1 MHVPTEG
8 LQGWNMSSTPW
19 IVAFP
24 RKVVRKPGARPR
36 PALLRAWGKS
46 DPPEQVVVAGACFE
60 LVDIF
65 KHDSWAATALY
76 ALGQR
81 RIVCKFNR
89 RQSIFGLPMVWLGR
103 WLARREGRFLRRL
116 ANTGRVPIPC
126 GAVFDGDKRLS
137 TVLARQY
144 ILGDPLGEDT
154 PVGDEFFA
162 ELSRLL
168 ECLHER
174 GMAYVD
180 LHKRENVLVGDDGHP
195 HLIDFQVAYAPPVW
209 AGPLGRML
217 LNQLQQMD
225 RFHVRKLQWRFRPDQ
240 VPGGLESLDALRPAL
255 VRWHRRLAPPLRSL
269 RRWLLVQL
277 GVRKAGGRAETEVFP
292 EAAFRP
298 AGRRAA

>member
-1 MHVPTEG
+1 
-8 LQGWNMSSTPW
+8 MSSAPW

-24 RKVVRKPGARPR
+24 RQAVSKKDVRPR
-36 PALLRAWGKS
+36 PALLRALGKA
-46 DPPEQVVVAGACFE
+46 DPPEQVEVAGDCYE

-89 RQSIFGLPMVWLGR
+89 RQSILGFPMVWLGR
-103 WLARREGRFLRRL
+103 WLARREARFLRLL
-116 ANTGRVPIPC
+116 ADTGRVPVPC
-126 GAVFDGDKRLS
+126 GAVFDGPRRMP
-137 TVLARQY
+137 TAVAREY

-154 PVGDEFFA
+154 PVGDAFFA
-162 ELSRLL
+162 ELSGLL
-168 ECLHER
+168 DCVHQR

-195 HLIDFQVAYAPPVW
+195 YLIDFQVAYAPPVW

-217 LNQLQQMD
+217 LSQLQQMD

-269 RRWLLVQL
+269 RRWLLVRL
-277 GVRKAGGRAETEVFP
+277 GVRKDRGRAETEVFP

-298 AGRRAA
+298 VGRRAA